1 MRILQLC
8 KKFPYPLHDGESI
21 AVIGLSKSLH
31 RQGAS
36 ISLLAMNTSKH
47 FYHFKDRPAEL
58 DHYEK
63 VESVEVDNRVR
74 LFPALKNLISGES
87 YHVSRLESDA
97 FRRRLIRLLQEED
110 FDIIQLETPY
120 LSTYLPAIRRY
131 SRARVVL
138 RAHNVEH
145 EIWDRLA
152 RNFRNPIKKWY
163 FKLQTRR
170 LRTYECSVLS
180 QYDAILAITEEDA
193 LALKELG
200 ARQKIMVVP
209 AGIAADQYQ
218 PDFKAFRGKPS
229 LAFIGSMDWLPNQE
243 GLLWFLREVW
253 PAVQQKHPD
262 LHFYVA
268 GRKMPEKFKRRK
280 DRNVHFLGEVPSAAA
295 FINEHPLMVVP
306 LQSGSGIRIKIL
318 EGMALGRVVISTS
331 IGLQG
336 VGAEHGREVFSAQRA
351 SDFQQC
357 LEACLEH
364 LPQLEVMG
372 KEGRRYIMDHFD
384 RERIARRLI
393 ENYRDLSAEPQP
405 AIRLL
410 QE

>member
-8 KKFPYPLHDGESI
+8 KKFPYPLRDGESI

-36 ISLLAMNTSKH
+36 ISLLAMNTRKH
-47 FYHFKDRPAEL
+47 FYRYQDRPAAL
-58 DHYEK
+58 DHYER

-74 LFPALKNLISGES
+74 VLPALKNLFSGES

-97 FRRRLIRLLQEED
+97 FRNRLIRLLQEED
-110 FDIIQLETPY
+110 FDLIQLETPY

-131 SRARVVL
+131 SKARVVL

-152 RNFRNPIKKWY
+152 RNFRNPVKKWY
-163 FKLQTRR
+163 FSLQAKR
-170 LRTYECSVLS
+170 LREYECRVLD
-180 QYDAILAITEEDA
+180 QYDALLAITEDDA
-193 LALKELG
+193 LALKKLG
-200 ARQKIMVVP
+200 ARQNVLVVP
-209 AGIAADQYQ
+209 AGIAADQYK
-218 PDFKAFRGKPS
+218 PDFTAFRKKPS

-243 GLLWFLREVW
+243 GLLWFLRDVW
-253 PAVQQKHPD
+253 PAVHQKHPD

-268 GRKMPEKFKRRK
+268 GRKMPEKFHRRK
-280 DRNVHFLGEVPSAAA
+280 DPNVHFLGEVPSASA
-295 FINEHPLMVVP
+295 FINQHPLMVVP

-318 EGMALGRVVISTS
+318 EGMALGRIVISTP

-336 VGAEHGREVFSAQRA
+336 VGAEHGQAVFSAERA
-351 SDFQQC
+351 SDFQQS
-357 LEACLEH
+357 LDECLEH
-364 LPQLEVMG
+364 LPQWEALG
-372 KEGRRYIMDHFD
+372 KTARKYIIDHFD
-384 RERIARRLI
+384 RERIAQRLI
-393 ENYRDLSAEPQP
+393 EKYRDLSDEPQP